1 MTNIFATPVDT
12 FAMSSGLYN
21 AFAQGQK
28 NTEELATSK
37 IKRAETEQKI
47 AETQQK
53 MQQDNWKMEQ
63 EMRRQRQAQPFSQ
76 PSPQS
81 YAAGLVQAAAGYPFG
96 QMQTTPFGYRLRQP
110 F

>member
-1 MTNIFATPVDT
+1 MSNIFATPVDT
-12 FAMSSGLYN
+12 FTMSSGLYN
-21 AFAQGQK
+21 AFAQGRK

-53 MQQDNWKMEQ
+53 MALEGWKMEQ
-63 EMRRQRQAQPFSQ
+63 EMRRQRQNQPFSQ

-81 YAAGLVQAAAGYPFG
+81 YAAGLVQAAAGYPSS
-96 QMQTTPFGYRLRQP
+96 QMQTMPFGYRPRTP